1 MPLHPRADDGI
12 RTRDPHLGKVMRY
25 QLRYIRTPR
34 ARSSPVAMQN
44 ISPGSR
50 AYTNPLLAR
59 RADAQNRRSGR
70 PGDHAAPEVG
80 IGRIGTPA
88 AADVARCAA
97 PPGPFGSGTQP
108 LAAARGGGVVR
119 PIAGEGGR
127 QDERG
132 GIAFTRAFLGRSG
145 LRASLLPRSTRR
157 ISGLVAQWE
166 SVRLTRGRSL
176 VRNQPGPPPITSHRR
191 LPPHHGAHSLPPRP
205 RIRSAMRAVSAV
217 PPARRTRP
225 AHSELQVR
233 AKLRF
238 ACGQ

>member
-44 ISPGSR
+44 ISPGSP

-59 RADAQNRRSGR
+59 RADAQNRRSGHH
-70 PGDHAAPEVG
+70 GDHGVKPVG
-80 IGRIGTPA
+80 IGGIGTPA
-88 AADVARCAA
+88 VADVARC
-97 PPGPFGSGTQP
+97 FGRRGRRRD
-108 LAAARGGGVVR
+108 ARFG
-119 PIAGEGGR
+119 A
-127 QDERG
+127 
-132 GIAFTRAFLGRSG
+132 AFTRAFLGRSG

-176 VRNQPGPPPITSHRR
+176 VRNQPGPPPITSQPRSRPAARCPRR
-191 LPPHHGAHSLPPRP
+191 QISRGGCGAL
-205 RIRSAMRAVSAV
+205 
-217 PPARRTRP
+217 PARRIRP
-225 AHSELQVR
+225 VRSELRVR
-233 AKLRF
+233 AKLCF
-238 ACGQ
+238 AHDR